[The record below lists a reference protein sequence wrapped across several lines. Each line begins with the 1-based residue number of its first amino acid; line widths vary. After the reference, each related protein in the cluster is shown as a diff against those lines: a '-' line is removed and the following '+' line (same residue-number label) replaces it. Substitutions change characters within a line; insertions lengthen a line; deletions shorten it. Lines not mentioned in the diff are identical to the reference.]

1 MGCATNEIKRPI
13 LRYHGG
19 KWLLAPWII
28 NHMPTHS
35 AYVECFG
42 GGGSVLLRKGRVQ
55 LEVYNDLD
63 DELTNLFAV
72 LRKDAARLAETIALT
87 PFARTEFADAYEPA
101 DEPIER
107 ARRTLI
113 RSHMG
118 HGSNGVHKTTGFRA
132 AGMRAGTLPVHN
144 WQRMPEVIKA
154 TAERF
159 KGVVIEN
166 RPAIDVMQ
174 MNDGLAT
181 LHYVDPPYVFGTR
194 GAGKDY
200 RHELS
205 DSEHIELLDALK
217 ALTGKVMLSGY
228 GCDLYDDA
236 LCGWHRIEK
245 EVRADSA
252 LPRTEVLWMNF
263 DPTKPEIRD
272 GLWAVSARKD
282 VE

>member
-1 MGCATNEIKRPI
+1 MMPDTGTRRPV

-28 NHMPTHS
+28 DHMPAHS

-42 GGGSVLLRKGRVQ
+42 GGASVLLRKPRVQ

-72 LRKDAARLAETIALT
+72 LRHNPDGLAEAVALT
-87 PFARTEFADAYEPA
+87 PFSRTEFASAYEPA
-101 DEPIER
+101 DDPLER

-118 HGSNGVHKTTGFRA
+118 HGSNGVHQSTGFRA

-166 RPAIDVMQ
+166 RPALDVMQ
-174 MNDGLAT
+174 MNDGPAT
-181 LHYVDPPYVFGTR
+181 LHYVDPPYPFGTR

-200 RHELS
+200 RFELS
-205 DSEHIELLDALK
+205 DSEHAGLLSALK
-217 ALTGKVMLSGY
+217 SLAGKVILSGY
-228 GCDLYDDA
+228 GCELYDDI
-236 LCGWHRIEK
+236 LCGWYCIEK
-245 EVRADSA
+245 EVRADKA
-252 LPRTEVLWMNF
+252 LKRTEVLWMNF
-263 DPTKPEIRD
+263 DPRKPELRD
-272 GLWAVSARKD
+272 GLWAGSACA
-282 VE
+282 

>member
-1 MGCATNEIKRPI
+1 MSDTTTKRPV

-19 KWLLAPWII
+19 KWLMTPWII
-28 NHMPTHS
+28 EHMPTHA

-42 GGGSVLLRKGRVQ
+42 GGASVLLRKPRVQ

-72 LRKDAARLAETIALT
+72 LRTDADSLAEAVALT
-87 PFARTEFADAYEPA
+87 PFARTEFAYAYEATEDPL
-101 DEPIER
+101 ER

-118 HGSNGVHKTTGFRA
+118 HGSNGVHQSTGLRA

-174 MNDGLAT
+174 MNDGPTT
-181 LHYVDPPYVFGTR
+181 LHYVDPPYPFGTR

-205 DSEHIELLDALK
+205 DSEHADLLAALQ
-217 ALTGKVMLSGY
+217 ALQGKVILSGY
-228 GCDLYDDA
+228 ACDLYDATLGD
-236 LCGWHRIEK
+236 WHRVEK
-245 EVRADSA
+245 EVRADKA
-252 LPRTEVLWMNF
+252 LKRTEVLWMNF
-263 DPTKPEIRD
+263 DPRKPELRD
-272 GLWAVSARKD
+272 GLWAGSAMA
-282 VE
+282 